1 MQLSLLLD
9 DNFLELDE
17 ALADEL
23 VDEGSGLFDGHEAH
37 LNDIFLLQESLDL
50 K

>member
-23 VDEGSGLFDGHEAH
+23 VDEGSGL
-37 LNDIFLLQESLDL
+37 LD
-50 K
+50 